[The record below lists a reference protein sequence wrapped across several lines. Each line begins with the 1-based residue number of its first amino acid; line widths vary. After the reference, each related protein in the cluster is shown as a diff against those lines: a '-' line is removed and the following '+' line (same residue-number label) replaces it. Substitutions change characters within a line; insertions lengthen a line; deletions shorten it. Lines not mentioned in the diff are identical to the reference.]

1 MKGKFIN
8 LYMRIAE
15 TVAETSSAKK
25 LKVGAVCVKDHR
37 ILSIGYNGTPPD
49 YDNNCEHET
58 ENGLTT
64 RPEVIHAEQNAIFKM
79 ARDGQPALGATMFI
93 THAPCMECA
102 KAIKTCGINTVYYRN
117 AYRST
122 EGLMFLHDLGVD
134 IYKV

>member
-1 MKGKFIN
+1 
-8 LYMRIAE
+8 MRIAE

-134 IYKV
+134 IYKA

>member
-1 MKGKFIN
+1 MKGKFID

-58 ENGLTT
+58 ENGLIT

-102 KAIKTCGINTVYYRN
+102 KAIKTCGIQTVYYRN

>member
-1 MKGKFIN
+1 MKGKFID

>member
-1 MKGKFIN
+1 MKGKFID

-15 TVAETSSAKK
+15 TVGETSSAKK

-58 ENGLTT
+58 ENGLMT

>member
-1 MKGKFIN
+1 MKGKFID

-79 ARDGQPALGATMFI
+79 ARDGQPALGASMFI

>member
-1 MKGKFIN
+1 MKGKFID

-15 TVAETSSAKK
+15 TAAETSSAKK

-134 IYKV
+134 IHKV

>member
-1 MKGKFIN
+1 MKQKFID
-8 LYMRIAE
+8 LYMGIAE
-15 TVAETSSAKK
+15 TVAQTSSARK

-58 ENGLTT
+58 DDGLTT
-64 RPEVIHAEQNAIFKM
+64 RAEVIHAEQNAIFKM
-79 ARDGQPALGATMFI
+79 ARDGQPALGSVMFV

-117 AYRST
+117 AYRSS
-122 EGLMFLHDLGVD
+122 EGIEFLQKLGVGVQ
-134 IYKV
+134 KV

>member
-1 MKGKFIN
+1 MKGKFID

-102 KAIKTCGINTVYYRN
+102 KAIKTCGINAVYYRN

-134 IYKV
+134 LYKV

>member
-1 MKGKFIN
+1 MKGKFID

-93 THAPCMECA
+93 THAPCIECA

-134 IYKV
+134 IYKA

>member
-1 MKGKFIN
+1 MKGKFID
-8 LYMRIAE
+8 LYMRMAE
-15 TVAETSSAKK
+15 TVAKTSSAKK

-49 YDNNCEHET
+49 YDNNCEYET

-117 AYRST
+117 AYRSM
-122 EGLMFLHDLGVD
+122 EGLMFLSDLGVD

>member
-1 MKGKFIN
+1 M
-8 LYMRIAE
+8 AE
-15 TVAETSSAKK
+15 TVAKTSSAKK

-49 YDNNCEHET
+49 YDNNCEYET

-117 AYRST
+117 AYRSM
-122 EGLMFLHDLGVD
+122 EGLMFLSDLGVD

>member
-1 MKGKFIN
+1 
-8 LYMRIAE
+8 MRIAE

-58 ENGLTT
+58 ENGLIT

-102 KAIKTCGINTVYYRN
+102 KAIKTCGIQTVYYRN

>member
-1 MKGKFIN
+1 MKQKFID

-15 TVAETSSAKK
+15 TVAETSSARK

-117 AYRST
+117 AYRSI

-134 IYKV
+134 IHKV

>member
-1 MKGKFIN
+1 MKGKFID

-134 IYKV
+134 IYKA

>member
-1 MKGKFIN
+1 MKGKFID

-122 EGLMFLHDLGVD
+122 EGLMFLNDLGVD
-134 IYKV
+134 IHKV

>member
-1 MKGKFIN
+1 MKGKFID

-58 ENGLTT
+58 ENGLIT

>member
-1 MKGKFIN
+1 MKGKFID
-8 LYMRIAE
+8 LYMRMAE
-15 TVAETSSAKK
+15 TVAKTSSAKK

-49 YDNNCEHET
+49 YDNNCEYET

-102 KAIKTCGINTVYYRN
+102 KAIKTCGINAVYYRN
-117 AYRST
+117 AYRSM
-122 EGLMFLHDLGVD
+122 EGLMFLSDLGVD

>member
-1 MKGKFIN
+1 MKGKFID

-15 TVAETSSAKK
+15 TVAETSRAKK

>member
-1 MKGKFIN
+1 MKQKFID

-25 LKVGAVCVKDHR
+25 LKVGAVCVKEHR

-93 THAPCMECA
+93 THTPCMECA

>member
-1 MKGKFIN
+1 
-8 LYMRIAE
+8 MRIAE

-102 KAIKTCGINTVYYRN
+102 KAIKTCGINAVYYRN

-134 IYKV
+134 LYEV

>member
-1 MKGKFIN
+1 MKGKFID

-15 TVAETSSAKK
+15 TVAVTSSAKK

>member
-1 MKGKFIN
+1 
-8 LYMRIAE
+8 MRIAE

-58 ENGLTT
+58 ENGLIT

>member
-1 MKGKFIN
+1 MKGKFID

-15 TVAETSSAKK
+15 TAAETSSAKK

-102 KAIKTCGINTVYYRN
+102 KAIKTCGIQTVYYRN

>member
-1 MKGKFIN
+1 MKGKFID

-49 YDNNCEHET
+49 YDNKCEHET
-58 ENGLTT
+58 ENGLIT

>member
-1 MKGKFIN
+1 
-8 LYMRIAE
+8 MRMAE
-15 TVAETSSAKK
+15 TVAKTSSAKK

-49 YDNNCEHET
+49 YDNNCEYET

-117 AYRST
+117 AYRSM
-122 EGLMFLHDLGVD
+122 EGLMFLSDLGVD

>member
-1 MKGKFIN
+1 MKGKFID

-49 YDNNCEHET
+49 YDNNCELET
-58 ENGLTT
+58 ENGLAT

-102 KAIKTCGINTVYYRN
+102 KAVKTCGINTVYYRN

-122 EGLMFLHDLGVD
+122 EGVEFLNRLGVD

>member
-1 MKGKFIN
+1 MKGKFID

-122 EGLMFLHDLGVD
+122 EGLMFLHVLGVD